1 MNEKEYKELLEE
13 VKSLRNQISRLT
25 RRLEFY
31 EYLFQRYGFPPF
43 PPLDEEEV
51 EIWLKRWKK
60 YIQGEG
66 ISIDKWIKTHKEEIK
81 SISRTFREHE
91 ISPQDATLYSCFR
104 LEYMATYL
112 ASKSLLGSCE
122 CGGQLQLL
130 VKDNTVYLTCAK
142 CGRWLWQGLK
152 HE

>member
-13 VKSLRNQISRLT
+13 VKSLRNQISQLT

-31 EYLFQRYGFPPF
+31 EYLSRRYGFPPF
-43 PPLDEEEV
+43 PPLDEEEF
-51 EIWLKRWKK
+51 EIWLRRWRK
-60 YIQGEG
+60 YIQEEG

-81 SISRTFREHE
+81 SISMTFREHE
-91 ISPQDATLYSCFR
+91 ISPQDATLHFCSTLAR
-104 LEYMATYL
+104 MTTYL

>member
-1 MNEKEYKELLEE
+1 MNEKEYKELIEE
-13 VKSLRNQISRLT
+13 VKNLRNQISRLS

-31 EYLFQRYGFPPF
+31 EYLLRRYGFPPF
-43 PPLDEEEV
+43 PPLDEEEL
-51 EIWLKRWKK
+51 EIWLRRWRK
-60 YIQGEG
+60 YIREES
-66 ISIDKWIKTHKEEIK
+66 ISTDEWVKRHKEEIE
-81 SISRTFREHE
+81 SVSRAFRKHE
-91 ISPQDATLYSCFR
+91 ISPEDATLHLCS
-104 LEYMATYL
+104 YL
-112 ASKSLLGSCE
+112 KEGVDFIASKALLGSCE

>member
-1 MNEKEYKELLEE
+1 MNEKEYEKLLEE
-13 VKSLRNQISRLT
+13 VKNLRDQISRLL

-31 EYLFQRYGFPPF
+31 EYLLRRYGFPPF
-43 PPLDEEEV
+43 PPLDEEEL
-51 EIWLKRWKK
+51 EIWLRRWRK
-60 YIQGEG
+60 YIQEEG
-66 ISIDKWIKTHKEEIK
+66 NIDEWIKRHREEIK
-81 SISRTFREHE
+81 SVSRTFREHE
-91 ISPQDATLYSCFR
+91 ISSQDATLYLCK
-104 LEYMATYL
+104 YL
-112 ASKSLLGSCE
+112 LAGVDFIASKALLGSCE